1 MTGFQIISL
10 DLKPFTVSDGQQF
23 YDAILDSPERALWR
37 ELYSVRIRG
46 TNVLGACIMGRTNYR
61 AIKFVDIDDWI
72 SSSSCEKLGGK
83 NARKIA
89 RVLRQGSC
97 VESLS
102 NLGRIS
108 CGKLDW
114 VILREADDD
123 RSNEFNEFTDVP
135 KIKIEFDNVRKGME
149 RINITRLAFHF
160 DYRRFTPRL
169 IRRDLNK
176 DTSTGPLSTL
186 RIKQWYTKWI
196 EYVMKET
203 YLEEVWVFAHS
214 SLAYVGTLDGD
225 EKVTVRRREIGDEPK
240 QGFPWALHEG

>member
-1 MTGFQIISL
+1 
-10 DLKPFTVSDGQQF
+10 
-23 YDAILDSPERALWR
+23 
-37 ELYSVRIRG
+37 
-46 TNVLGACIMGRTNYR
+46 MGRTNYR

-72 SSSSCEKLGGK
+72 SSSSCEKLE
-83 NARKIA
+83 AVRTLERL
-89 RVLRQGSC
+89 RVYYDKDHVSSPVQPNVKFPSTHDFYWTI
-97 VESLS
+97 VS

-114 VILREADDD
+114 VILWEADDD